1 MGEVTGQRFSIQKE
15 AGEYMNLITAGELA
29 SKDYEWLSERF
40 DTLSPE
46 FDQKNGR
53 TVFAFLWTGF

>member
-1 MGEVTGQRFSIQKE
+1 
-15 AGEYMNLITAGELA
+15 MNLITAGELA